1 MRKGTQ
7 RAVRTATTAS
17 LGDIESAGSRHMWR
31 RSSVHVDGHVF
42 VGRWDGTV
50 TAFAFDRDRA
60 RDRDQAALETV
71 WERSHP
77 EPAVSLATCGGS
89 NSNGNST
96 AERHDDANSNTLV
109 VGGRGDRGTI
119 RAYDRAT
126 GEERWRYETSAD
138 LGEATAD
145 RLFEQPYVVALET
158 DGESVYAAARRYE
171 RDGEDRRWR
180 SVVYAFGGDGTVRWR
195 YATDASPIAL
205 SLSLSSGEGGE
216 ERTGGEGG
224 MEADRLAIGYNR
236 CSGVHDNGLVV
247 LEAASGTPAWTWD
260 PGTAGERRVGDV
272 AFAGDRLAVASHG
285 DKCGYLLGPGGEECW
300 RVPLA
305 TETEI
310 GDETLYAYPNHA
322 VVTDDIVAFATGNTY
337 ALEGRETE
345 NRHPNE
351 HRLVA
356 FSLSEVDVNSNSN
369 STSSGCECEHARQN
383 DSDSDP
389 DSDDDPTTAGDELWN
404 ATLEGFAHGL
414 AASADGFAVPC
425 AQNFRV
431 RDPGAHALRWIDRE
445 TGTGTEVALEGIAT
459 DAATDG
465 ELLATIEEPVR
476 YHDDGTTRGSY
487 AVHVLEVSAF

>member
-1 MRKGTQ
+1 MREDTQ
-7 RAVRTATTAS
+7 RTVKTATTAS

-31 RSSVHVDGHVF
+31 RSSVHVDGRVF

-50 TAFAFDRDRA
+50 TAFAFDRDRGS
-60 RDRDQAALETV
+60 LETV

-77 EPAVSLATCGGS
+77 ERAVALATCGGVDS
-89 NSNGNST
+89 SS
-96 AERHDDANSNTLV
+96 NSNTLV

-119 RAYDRAT
+119 VAYDRAT

-145 RLFEQPYVVALET
+145 RLFELPYVVALET

-180 SVVYAFGGDGTVRWR
+180 SVVYAFDGDGTVRWR

-205 SLSLSSGEGGE
+205 SLSSGGGE
-216 ERTGGEGG
+216 ADGEVGA
-224 MEADRLAIGYNR
+224 ENERLAIGYNR

-247 LEAASGTPAWTWD
+247 LETESGTPAWTWD

-285 DKCGYLLGPGGEECW
+285 DKCGYLLGPGGEERW

-322 VVTDDIVAFATGNTY
+322 IAADDVVAFATGNTY
-337 ALEGRETE
+337 ALDGRETE

-356 FSLSEVDVNSNSN
+356 FSLSRSYSHSNSH
-369 STSSGCECEHARQN
+369 SLESA
-383 DSDSDP
+383 SDSDH
-389 DSDDDPTTAGDELWN
+389 DSNDDPTATGDGLWS
-404 ATLEGFAHGL
+404 ATLGGFAHGL
-414 AASADGFAVPC
+414 ASTADGFAVPC

-431 RDPGAHALRWIDRE
+431 RDPGAHALRWFDRK
-445 TGTGTEVALEGIAT
+445 TGTGTEVDLEGIAT
-459 DAATDG
+459 AVASDG

-487 AVHVLEVSAF
+487 AVHVVESV